1 MKTKQLIVLMAAS
14 ALLLA
19 GCKGANEKR
28 GDSYLEEGRYQ
39 NAINSYLTA
48 KEKGKMSDEFYDN
61 FTLALAKRAEMESK
75 KDPQSDLIH
84 GLFEQALQNI
94 GKVQNVETAAQIG
107 EALSAVGLNQA
118 SADGADLGTILDGFA
133 KIDSSISLLNRLGGD
148 VSKVKAF
155 RTQAENVYVSKAL
168 PEALEEDDPVVK
180 EYNLLAIELI
190 APNNADLKTAH
201 NKSRIVTRPYF
212 LIFGENIPNKSPL
225 VDKWGYIMAFPT
237 INISATSL
245 TGELQFWASTGNN
258 TELDPSKIKLVS
270 TTGEEVFAKMVGK
283 GWCEAEVIVGKKGQ
297 EKIEKKQK
305 PFTGK
310 GKLMNEFQCSVNV
323 AFNYAKGFV
332 PDYVEYKDEFG
343 VGRKYLGQ

>member
-118 SADGADLGTILDGFA
+118 SAEGADLGTIIDGFA
-133 KIDSSISLLNRLGGD
+133 KIDASISLLTRLGGD

-190 APNNADLKTAH
+190 APNNADLKAAH

-225 VDKWGYIMAFPT
+225 VDKWGYIMAFPS
-237 INISATSL
+237 ISISATSL

-258 TELDPSKIKLVS
+258 TELDPALIKLVS
-270 TTGEEVFAKMVGK
+270 VKGDSVFASGNK

-297 EKIEKKQK
+297 EKVEKKQK

-310 GKLMNEFQCSVNV
+310 GKLMNEFLCSVNV
-323 AFNYAKGFV
+323 SFSYPKDFV
-332 PDYVEYKDEFG
+332 PDYVEYKDQFG

>member
-118 SADGADLGTILDGFA
+118 SAEGADLGTVIDGFA
-133 KIDSSISLLNRLGGD
+133 KIDSSISLLTRLGGD

-190 APNNADLKTAH
+190 APNNADLKAAH

-225 VDKWGYIMAFPT
+225 VDKWGYIMAFPS
-237 INISATSL
+237 ISISATSL

-270 TTGEEVFAKMVGK
+270 TDGKEVFAKGNS
-283 GWCEAEVIVGKKGQ
+283 GWCEAEVLVGKKGQ
-297 EKIEKKQK
+297 EKIEKKKQNFK
-305 PFTGK
+305 GK

-323 AFNYAKGFV
+323 SFSYAKDFV
-332 PDYVEYKDEFG
+332 PDYIEYKDEFG
-343 VGRKYLGQ
+343 IGRKYLGQ

>member
-1 MKTKQLIVLMAAS
+1 
-14 ALLLA
+14 
-19 GCKGANEKR
+19 
-28 GDSYLEEGRYQ
+28 
-39 NAINSYLTA
+39 
-48 KEKGKMSDEFYDN
+48 MSDEFYDN

-118 SADGADLGTILDGFA
+118 SVEGADLGTIIDGFA
-133 KIDSSISLLNRLGGD
+133 KIDSSISLLTRLGGD

-155 RTQAENVYVSKAL
+155 RIQAENVYVSKAL

-190 APNNADLKTAH
+190 APNNADLKAAH

-225 VDKWGYIMAFPT
+225 VDKGLYHGFPVHQHFCNVPYGRT
-237 INISATSL
+237 PVLGFDRQQHRTR
-245 TGELQFWASTGNN
+245 
-258 TELDPSKIKLVS
+258 
-270 TTGEEVFAKMVGK
+270 
-283 GWCEAEVIVGKKGQ
+283 
-297 EKIEKKQK
+297 
-305 PFTGK
+305 
-310 GKLMNEFQCSVNV
+310 SV
-323 AFNYAKGFV
+323 
-332 PDYVEYKDEFG
+332 
-343 VGRKYLGQ
+343 